1 MAAHTDGDGRMA
13 AELILPVR
21 MRGDLVIV
29 PYRSRHGR
37 WWTVKDPLALRYFW
51 IRDEELFVL
60 RRLDGRTDAPTILS
74 DFQQHFAPHRLAIE
88 ELMLFVQ
95 RLAAQRLVTIDA
107 PARRVPR
114 TERQRPGRSRRR
126 WARLANPL
134 AIQWRGIDPQGF
146 LNGIYSFLWWVFTPW
161 SLAAALALIVAALGL
176 IIGHWDEFQ
185 TRLPATSGVLAPTSL
200 LWIGVAIGVLKILHE
215 IGHALT
221 CRHLG
226 GECHELGLMLLC
238 FVPCL
243 YCNVSDAWLFPSK
256 WQRIAVSAAG
266 ICVELVT
273 AAACVFLWWY
283 SEPGPFN
290 SLCFSIM
297 LVASTGTLLLNG
309 NPLLRYDGYYIFAD
323 LIEVPNLRRRSIAA
337 FQRGCFRW
345 LFGINE
351 PDGEGFDGRWRWPF
365 ALFGL
370 ASLVYSWTVMFVIL
384 WFINGA
390 LEPYGLRP
398 LAAALALLV
407 VGSRLTATT
416 FSASRRVAAWDE
428 TGQLRPVRFLF
439 GCAVVAA
446 LAAGIL
452 MTPLPHR
459 VAAPCVV
466 TSRDAEPIFVI
477 TPGKMLS
484 AEDVAK
490 VRYGDRVMA
499 GQVVARL
506 ESHAIER
513 EISRLEGELHQ
524 QQIVVEG
531 LRRQHSSAT
540 ALAAQ
545 LSSARARVAD
555 LEHQLQQRQRDRESL
570 VLKASR
576 DGVLLVPSA
585 EAAPPADP
593 LLPEGPPLD
602 RRNEGRYL
610 SAGTLIGVVG
620 TPGQYDALLVVDQV
634 DIPFVRKGQPVR
646 IQFAERGE
654 AIVTGVVAE
663 VATRSLEISPSPLVA
678 TQRLASRVAESGK
691 VQPLRTTYEVRV
703 ELSEVPG
710 FLAVDAA
717 GEARI
722 DVGTMTLARRLLRWF
737 EATFARDR

>member
-1 MAAHTDGDGRMA
+1 MAAKTDVDDRMA

-60 RRLDGRTDAPTILS
+60 RRLDGRTAAMTILS

-88 ELMLFVQ
+88 ELMLFIQ

-107 PARRVPR
+107 PARADAKDGQQRLR
-114 TERQRPGRSRRR
+114 TSGRR

-134 AIQWRGIDPQGF
+134 AIQWRGVDPQGF
-146 LNGIYSFLWWVFTPW
+146 LNWIYSFLWWVFSPW
-161 SLAAALALIVAALGL
+161 SLAAALALIVAALAL

-200 LWIGVAIGVLKILHE
+200 LWIGVAIAVLKVLHE

-243 YCNVSDAWLFPSK
+243 YCNVSDAWLFPGK
-256 WQRIAVSAAG
+256 WQRIAVSGAG
-266 ICVELVT
+266 ICVELFT
-273 AAACVFLWWY
+273 AAVCVFLWWY

-309 NPLLRYDGYYIFAD
+309 NPLLRYDGYYVFAD

-345 LFGINE
+345 LFGIDE
-351 PDGEGFDGRWRWPF
+351 PDGETFGGRWKWPF
-365 ALFGL
+365 VLFGF
-370 ASLVYSWTVMFVIL
+370 ASLVYSWLVMFVIL
-384 WFINGA
+384 WFIDGA
-390 LEPYGLRP
+390 LGPYGLRP

-407 VGSRLTATT
+407 VGSRLTATS
-416 FSASRRVAAWDE
+416 FGASRRVAAWNE
-428 TGQLRPVRFLF
+428 AGQLRPFRFLF
-439 GCAVVAA
+439 GCAIVAA
-446 LAAGIL
+446 IAAGIL
-452 MTPLPHR
+452 MAPLPHR
-459 VAAPCVV
+459 VAAPGVV
-466 TSRDAEPIFVI
+466 TPRDAEPVYVI
-477 TPGKMLS
+477 TPGRMLPGD
-484 AEDVAK
+484 EGTPVQ
-490 VRYGDRVMA
+490 YGDRVSA
-499 GQVVARL
+499 GQVIARL
-506 ESHAIER
+506 ENHAIER
-513 EISRLEGELHQ
+513 EISRLQGELNQ
-524 QQIVVEG
+524 QKIVAEG
-531 LRRQHSSAT
+531 LRRQHSGAT
-540 ALAAQ
+540 EMAAQ
-545 LSSARARVAD
+545 LSSTRARIAD
-555 LEHQLQQRQRDRESL
+555 LEHQLEQRQRDRDSL
-570 VLKASR
+570 VLRASR
-576 DGVLLVPSA
+576 EGVLLVPSV

-593 LLPEGPPLD
+593 LLPQGPPLD
-602 RRNEGRYL
+602 PRSNGRYL
-610 SAGTLIGVVG
+610 PAGTLIGLVG
-620 TPGQYDALLVVDQV
+620 TPGQFDALLVVDQV

-646 IQFAERGE
+646 IQLAELGE
-654 AIVTGVVAE
+654 TILTGTVAE

-678 TQRLASRVAESGK
+678 TQRLPSQVAESGK
-691 VQPLRTTYEVRV
+691 IQPLRTTYEVRV
-703 ELSEVPG
+703 EFSDVPG

-717 GEARI
+717 GDARI
-722 DVGTMTLARRLLRWF
+722 DVGTMTLARRFLRWF
-737 EATFARDR
+737 DATFARDR